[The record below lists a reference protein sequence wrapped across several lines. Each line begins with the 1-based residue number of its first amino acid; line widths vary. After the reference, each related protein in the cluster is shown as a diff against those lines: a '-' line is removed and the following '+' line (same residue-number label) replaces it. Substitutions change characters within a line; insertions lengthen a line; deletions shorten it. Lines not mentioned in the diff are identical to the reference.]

1 MSGQTTTNDS
11 ASNGILNLSDKQIN
25 SALNYQS
32 EIINSDITNSST
44 SRNNNIKSDNTEKNI
59 ENTIKHKR
67 SENIQNNISN
77 KKFHLD
83 KNSSN
88 IPPKGKANLITPVIP
103 PNTVDNSFALQLQ
116 SEQQPLVISSI
127 MKSNTNIKSDIYS
140 SNNIIGAT
148 NNRNDRVS
156 SYSLIGGK
164 QIKRPPSPS
173 GVKLSKRSM
182 THLENQY
189 ISNENKRVSYSSSD
203 YYPTSKFIPT
213 TNTLNPSLG
222 ITSQKDYVTELNK
235 KAYTYPLSTST
246 SAPPFSS
253 PSYEEHQTPSSNGML
268 MYSKQGF
275 NDHSQLNLQ
284 ETKLKDENTSSSILN
299 SDLKRPTN
307 TSMDNSLNT
316 ILLDS
321 ISSNFNFLSTDNT
334 ENTNQNLNNA
344 ENLTSNQNIN
354 DNDNT
359 NDNESNDNS
368 NKSLQDSLPT
378 PCSSINST
386 PTNRQGNNNGELNTT
401 NLKETINKSTT
412 LSDNIHYNG
421 QEELISNDEITGN
434 SSISTVTNLNINRK
448 PLEKSFSLSLM
459 TPESSTVSGII
470 KDNKSSMNSSCTV
483 TSSIQS
489 KSINLP
495 YSSSSS
501 SSSRNH
507 SFSTPT
513 SEFNNTPNS
522 SLVSLSNTISGR
534 SKYPI
539 NNHNLTVTSSSEFR
553 PPFIST
559 SSTSS
564 MNALASKNNN
574 PLSNITLNEKDST
587 TLNEVTS
594 FNSKTSF
601 QNDENNDSRTII
613 ESQLL
618 LQNNYNPLTEIQSM
632 NNDQQETKIKNH
644 QSFVQNQ
651 YQQPKEET
659 NASIPQQ
666 PEKIDSL
673 QLNEPNNTQIL
684 FDNNRLSSKA
694 LMLER
699 NQSQLAQSIPEIYDN
714 DQQNTLPFDNDN
726 NQETIFTQQ
735 FSQDENNN
743 ITEGTIENGV
753 SFNINPNESLNEQPP
768 NEKENLEVSIKPDNN
783 DLYKSSY
790 SSSIPP
796 SYKNEQTLMNNQN
809 NSFIN
814 INEKSLVKTTKN
826 QSEEPKLILIPWEDK
841 NTFVFQLKVGTRTLS
856 RRIDNHTVNGTKLL
870 NIGGLTRGRRDGIL
884 KNEKERN
891 VIKHGPLN
899 LKGVWIPLSRARLI
913 TEKHNINPEVNIIL
927 EDDPSKYLDKE
938 SQMELKGKYEPYMR
952 IKDRYADNDYISNK
966 YSGVMG
972 NYFQNSMPPQSSNQK
987 FDPYFAQY
995 ISNNHNGLSEL
1006 PTENMGNSS
1015 TGIHHPLT
1023 QNTNYMNPCDL
1034 NFIIHGS
1041 KKNFGYNGNE
1051 PTYYKP
1057 SQNDGF
1063 QQGIRQ
1069 GIQQGIQQDVRY
1081 NFQYPNI
1088 NKPLKKNAPPTQ
1100 QSINQFT
1107 QLPRIHSQLPSNS
1120 YPSIYDNPNI
1130 QYNNP
1135 LPKQIPTST
1144 FNNLSNYSSNPNT
1157 SIIYQNYNN
1166 WIDNNNI
1173 ASINSTKYNG
1183 NNSKYNDEGIPQ
1195 MNNSNY
1201 NGFSSNNINY

>member
-743 ITEGTIENGV
+743 ITEGTIENGK
-753 SFNINPNESLNEQPP
+753 F
-768 NEKENLEVSIKPDNN
+768 
-783 DLYKSSY
+783 
-790 SSSIPP
+790 
-796 SYKNEQTLMNNQN
+796 
-809 NSFIN
+809 
-814 INEKSLVKTTKN
+814 
-826 QSEEPKLILIPWEDK
+826 
-841 NTFVFQLKVGTRTLS
+841 
-856 RRIDNHTVNGTKLL
+856 
-870 NIGGLTRGRRDGIL
+870 RGF
-884 KNEKERN
+884 
-891 VIKHGPLN
+891 H
-899 LKGVWIPLSRARLI
+899 
-913 TEKHNINPEVNIIL
+913 
-927 EDDPSKYLDKE
+927 
-938 SQMELKGKYEPYMR
+938 
-952 IKDRYADNDYISNK
+952 
-966 YSGVMG
+966 
-972 NYFQNSMPPQSSNQK
+972 
-987 FDPYFAQY
+987 
-995 ISNNHNGLSEL
+995 
-1006 PTENMGNSS
+1006 
-1015 TGIHHPLT
+1015 
-1023 QNTNYMNPCDL
+1023 
-1034 NFIIHGS
+1034 
-1041 KKNFGYNGNE
+1041 
-1051 PTYYKP
+1051 
-1057 SQNDGF
+1057 
-1063 QQGIRQ
+1063 
-1069 GIQQGIQQDVRY
+1069 
-1081 NFQYPNI
+1081 
-1088 NKPLKKNAPPTQ
+1088 
-1100 QSINQFT
+1100 
-1107 QLPRIHSQLPSNS
+1107 
-1120 YPSIYDNPNI
+1120 
-1130 QYNNP
+1130 
-1135 LPKQIPTST
+1135 
-1144 FNNLSNYSSNPNT
+1144 
-1157 SIIYQNYNN
+1157 
-1166 WIDNNNI
+1166 
-1173 ASINSTKYNG
+1173 
-1183 NNSKYNDEGIPQ
+1183 
-1195 MNNSNY
+1195 
-1201 NGFSSNNINY
+1201 